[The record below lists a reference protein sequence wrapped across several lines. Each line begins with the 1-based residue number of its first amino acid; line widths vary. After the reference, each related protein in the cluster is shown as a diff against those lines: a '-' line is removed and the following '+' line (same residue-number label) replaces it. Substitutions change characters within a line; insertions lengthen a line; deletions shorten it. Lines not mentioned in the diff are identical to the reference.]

1 MEDLLIY
8 LVVAGIAFVIGWHMR
23 AITMLYNMLADP
35 DRVIDL
41 LHKLKSVS
49 NEEYAELPDDAIP
62 LEIEEVNG
70 QVFAYNKITGEFLGQ
85 GSTIV
90 QAALSAAK
98 RFPGK
103 TFWHPLLE
111 QDSQTA

>member
-23 AITMLYNMLADP
+23 AITMLHNMLANA
-35 DRVIDL
+35 DRTIEL
-41 LHKLKSVS
+41 LQKFKSVS

-62 LEIEEVNG
+62 LEIEQVNG
-70 QVFAYNKITGEFLGQ
+70 QVFAYNKITGEFLAQ
-85 GSTIV
+85 GPTIV

-111 QDSQTA
+111 QDSQTT